1 MDKLIEQAIK
11 NCKINKYEKY
21 FEQVC
26 KEYKRLLEAESKQL
40 NLADVSG
47 SLFDFV
53 QECERMIS
61 LYKNQRY
68 TQAEQLRDKLSE
80 RLDDV
85 MRGY

>member
-1 MDKLIEQAIK
+1 MENSNDTK
-11 NCKINKYEKY
+11 NTTNIGNE
-21 FEQVC
+21 V
-26 KEYKRLLEAESKQL
+26 
-40 NLADVSG
+40 LADVSG
-47 SLFDFV
+47 SLFDFIK
-53 QECERMIS
+53 ECDRMIS

>member
-1 MDKLIEQAIK
+1 MEA
-11 NCKINKYEKY
+11 EKY
-21 FEQVC
+21 QITDKDGNEV
-26 KEYKRLLEAESKQL
+26 
-40 NLADVSG
+40 LADVSG
-47 SLFDFV
+47 SLFDFI
-53 QECERMIS
+53 QECDRMIS

>member
-1 MDKLIEQAIK
+1 MK
-11 NCKINKYEKY
+11 NTEKY
-21 FEQVC
+21 RIVDNEGCEV
-26 KEYKRLLEAESKQL
+26 
-40 NLADVSG
+40 LADVSV
-47 SLFDFV
+47 SLLDFV
-53 QECERMIS
+53 QECERMIL

>member
-1 MDKLIEQAIK
+1 MLTDKLSYRLKLRNLSSILK
-11 NCKINKYEKY
+11 FMKTKKYQITDKDDNE
-21 FEQVC
+21 V
-26 KEYKRLLEAESKQL
+26 LSDA
-40 NLADVSG
+40 NG
-47 SLFDFV
+47 SLLDFV

-61 LYKNQRY
+61 LYKDQRY

>member
-1 MDKLIEQAIK
+1 M
-11 NCKINKYEKY
+11 
-21 FEQVC
+21 
-26 KEYKRLLEAESKQL
+26 EAEKDQITAKDG
-40 NLADVSG
+40 NEVLADFSG

>member
-1 MDKLIEQAIK
+1 MEA
-11 NCKINKYEKY
+11 EKY
-21 FEQVC
+21 QITDKDGNEV
-26 KEYKRLLEAESKQL
+26 
-40 NLADVSG
+40 LADVSG
-47 SLFDFV
+47 SLFDFI

-85 MRGY
+85 MRCYSKLIFNPCTKNYLKETKKH

>member
-1 MDKLIEQAIK
+1 MET
-11 NCKINKYEKY
+11 EKY
-21 FEQVC
+21 QITDKDGNEV
-26 KEYKRLLEAESKQL
+26 
-40 NLADVSG
+40 LADVSG

-53 QECERMIS
+53 QECDRMIS
-61 LYKNQRY
+61 LYKTKRY

>member
-1 MDKLIEQAIK
+1 MEA
-11 NCKINKYEKY
+11 EKY
-21 FEQVC
+21 QITDKDGNEV
-26 KEYKRLLEAESKQL
+26 
-40 NLADVSG
+40 LADVSG
-47 SLFDFV
+47 SLFDFF

-68 TQAEQLRDKLSE
+68 THAEQLRDKLSE

>member
-1 MDKLIEQAIK
+1 MEA
-11 NCKINKYEKY
+11 EKY
-21 FEQVC
+21 QITDKDGNEV
-26 KEYKRLLEAESKQL
+26 
-40 NLADVSG
+40 LADVSG

-61 LYKNQRY
+61 LYKKQRY

-85 MRGY
+85 MRGD

>member
-1 MDKLIEQAIK
+1 MK
-11 NCKINKYEKY
+11 NSNEVQNTTNVGN
-21 FEQVC
+21 EV
-26 KEYKRLLEAESKQL
+26 
-40 NLADVSG
+40 LADVSG

-68 TQAEQLRDKLSE
+68 TQAEQLRDKLAE